1 MDGKQEKV
9 ANYLSRLTG
18 KSGEISI
25 RSLSSAQRARFL
37 SWASV
42 ENIEIDG
49 LDKFLGGNLNQLGSP
64 DTSSNDQLSIPIEN
78 QSLILSIGVDLQ
90 SKTEMFPDPIPDLKS
105 DETLLKIFTLKEISH
120 AENKPDPYLTLT
132 GIFCAK
138 EAIIKTSN
146 LKTNKLNEIEIKVNK
161 EGKPYYEGFDL
172 SISHSLDFAIAV
184 ATKNSISY
192 IDSNRKSQQNTTSE
206 LPTGK
211 EDESSQED
219 KSLKSTLWG
228 WKIILVFGFVLIFL
242 LGYYLNEILL
252 TLV

>member
-49 LDKFLGGNLNQLGSP
+49 LDKFLGVNLNQLRSN

-90 SKTEMFPDPIPDLKS
+90 SKTEMFPDQTLDLKS
-105 DETLLKIFTLKEISH
+105 DETLLKIFTLKEISY

-138 EAIIKTSN
+138 ESIIKASS
-146 LKTNKLNEIEIKVNK
+146 LKTNKLNEIEINVNK
-161 EGKPYYEGFDL
+161 EGKPYYEGFHL

-184 ATKNSISY
+184 ATKNSIPHV
-192 IDSNRKSQQNTTSE
+192 DSIRKSQQNTIPE
-206 LPTGK
+206 LPRK

-219 KSLKSTLWG
+219 KSFKSILWG

>member
-9 ANYLSRLTG
+9 INYLSRLTG

-25 RSLSSAQRARFL
+25 KSLSSAQRARFF

-42 ENIEIDG
+42 ERIEIDG
-49 LDKFLGGNLNQLGSP
+49 LDKFLGGNVNQSGSP
-64 DTSSNDQLSIPIEN
+64 DTSSNGHLSIPIEN

-90 SKTEMFPDPIPDLKS
+90 SKTEMFPDQTLDLKS
-105 DETLLKIFTLKEISH
+105 DETLLKIFTLKEISY
-120 AENKPDPYLTLT
+120 AENKTDPYLTLT

-138 EAIIKTSN
+138 ESIIKASS

-184 ATKNSISY
+184 VTKNSISP
-192 IDSNRKSQQNTTSE
+192 IDSISKNQQNTIPA
-206 LPTGK
+206 LPSK
-211 EDESSQED
+211 EEESSPKV
-219 KSLKSTLWG
+219 KSFKSFLWG
-228 WKIILVFGFVLIFL
+228 WKIMFVLGFVLIFL
-242 LGYYLNEILL
+242 LGYYLDEFLL

>member
-9 ANYLSRLTG
+9 ENYLSRLTG

-25 RSLSSAQRARFL
+25 KSLSSAQRARFL

-42 ENIEIDG
+42 EKIEIDG
-49 LDKFLGGNLNQLGSP
+49 LDKFLGDNLNQLGSL

-184 ATKNSISY
+184 ATKNSISPV
-192 IDSNRKSQQNTTSE
+192 DSIRKNQQNTIPE
-206 LPTGK
+206 LPRK
-211 EDESSQED
+211 EEESSQED